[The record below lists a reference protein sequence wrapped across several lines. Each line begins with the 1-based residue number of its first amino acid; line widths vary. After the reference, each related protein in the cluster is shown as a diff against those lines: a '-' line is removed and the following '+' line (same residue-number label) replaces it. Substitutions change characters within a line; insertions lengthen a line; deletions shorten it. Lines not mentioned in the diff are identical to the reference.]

1 MIYHLNS
8 KLEVLLK
15 IRSILN
21 SQRPIIISGG
31 NTIKGILKINKDKI
45 KNKKV
50 LLSDE
55 RLVKINSKLR
65 NDLFFKKLVKQ
76 NILNSNQLINYKYE
90 KFDEKKIQDMIN
102 EIKKI
107 EFYYAILSLG
117 SNGHFASIFN
127 FNNEKADYYFI
138 NNSYKFPKKRVTISL
153 NKISKCKKIIFI
165 GSRKNKINEIKN
177 FNRNNLLKGLDKK
190 RISLFTY

>member
-15 IRSILN
+15 IRNILN